1 MLKIGSVSLKS
12 PLVLAPMAGISDLPM
27 RRLCRSF
34 GASLCYSE
42 MVSAKALHYK
52 DKKTKTLLKSTEDD
66 APLSVQIFGHE
77 PEIMA
82 EGARL
87 ALEIS
92 NADIVDINMGC
103 PVNKVVKSG
112 DGSALMTTPELA
124 AEIVRA
130 VKAEVSVPVTVKIRM
145 GWDKGSV
152 NGIDFALL
160 CEKAGADAVA
170 IHGRTRTQMYRGV
183 ANCDFIKELKKHLSV
198 PLIANGDI
206 FSPEDAL
213 NMQRHTGA
221 DFLMIGRGALGD
233 PWIFERSLALLEGRT
248 PPEEPSVPEKLE
260 TAFKL
265 VLERAEL
272 KGEKIACIEARGDLS
287 RYLRGAYNA
296 TEYKRRFSSVS
307 SIDEIRREIDR
318 VIWDMR

>member
-27 RRLCRSF
+27 RRLCRSL

-42 MVSAKALHYK
+42 MVSAKALYYR
-52 DKKTKTLLKSTEDD
+52 DQKTRKLLQSTEDD
-66 APLSVQIFGHE
+66 APLAVQIFGHE

-112 DGSALMTTPELA
+112 DGAALMTTPALA

-130 VKAEVSVPVTVKIRM
+130 VKAEVAVPVTVKIRM
-145 GWDKGSV
+145 GWDKGSI
-152 NGIDFALL
+152 NGIEFALL
-160 CEKAGADAVA
+160 CEEAGADAVA
-170 IHGRTRTQMYRGV
+170 IHARTRTQMYRGL
-183 ANCDFIKELKKHLSV
+183 ANRDFIKELKKHLSV

-206 FSPEDAL
+206 FTPKDAL
-213 NMQRHTGA
+213 NMQKHTGA
-221 DFLMIGRGALGD
+221 DFLMIGRGVLGD

-248 PPEEPSVPEKLE
+248 PPPEPSVPEKLE
-260 TAFKL
+260 TAFEL

-272 KGEKIACIEARGDLS
+272 KGERIACIEARGDLS

-296 TEYKRRFSSVS
+296 NEYKRRFCSVS

>member
-12 PLVLAPMAGISDLPM
+12 LLFSPRWRISDADAETLQVFG
-27 RRLCRSF
+27 RL
-34 GASLCYSE
+34 ALHSE
-42 MVSAKALHYK
+42 MVSAKALHYR
-52 DKKTKTLLKSTEDD
+52 DQKTRKLLQSAEDD
-66 APLSVQIFGHE
+66 APLAVQIFGHE
-77 PEIMA
+77 PEIMV

-112 DGSALMTTPELA
+112 DGAALMTTPALA

-145 GWDKGSV
+145 GWDKGSI
-152 NGIDFALL
+152 NGTEFALL
-160 CEKAGADAVA
+160 CEEAGADAVA
-170 IHGRTRTQMYRGV
+170 IHARTRTQMYRGL
-183 ANCDFIKELKKHLSV
+183 ANRDFIKELKKHLSV

-206 FSPEDAL
+206 FTPEDAL
-213 NMQRHTGA
+213 NMQKHTGA
-221 DFLMIGRGALGD
+221 DFLMIGRGVLGD
-233 PWIFERSLALLEGRT
+233 PWIFERCLALLEGRT

-260 TAFKL
+260 TAFEL

-272 KGEKIACIEARGDLS
+272 KGERIAYRGQRRPS
-287 RYLRGAYNA
+287 RYLRGTYNA
-296 TEYKRRFSSVS
+296 SEYKRRFCSVS
-307 SIDEIRREIDR
+307 
-318 VIWDMR
+318 V

>member
-1 MLKIGSVSLKS
+1 MPRGTYTPMLKIGSVSLKS

-103 PVNKVVKSG
+103 PVNK
-112 DGSALMTTPELA
+112 DHPGSRNA
-124 AEIVRA
+124 RD
-130 VKAEVSVPVTVKIRM
+130 SQ
-145 GWDKGSV
+145 
-152 NGIDFALL
+152 
-160 CEKAGADAVA
+160 
-170 IHGRTRTQMYRGV
+170 HGRPRGSSWYRRPTRNARCRTCPR
-183 ANCDFIKELKKHLSV
+183 
-198 PLIANGDI
+198 PL
-206 FSPEDAL
+206 
-213 NMQRHTGA
+213 
-221 DFLMIGRGALGD
+221 
-233 PWIFERSLALLEGRT
+233 
-248 PPEEPSVPEKLE
+248 
-260 TAFKL
+260 
-265 VLERAEL
+265 
-272 KGEKIACIEARGDLS
+272 
-287 RYLRGAYNA
+287 
-296 TEYKRRFSSVS
+296 
-307 SIDEIRREIDR
+307 
-318 VIWDMR
+318 